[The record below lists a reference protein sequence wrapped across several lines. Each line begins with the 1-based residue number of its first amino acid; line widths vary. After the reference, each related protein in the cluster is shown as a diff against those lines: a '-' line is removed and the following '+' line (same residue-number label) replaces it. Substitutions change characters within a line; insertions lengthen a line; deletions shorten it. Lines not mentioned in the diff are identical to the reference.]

1 MEIKCQNSVN
11 FGELRHQHVK
21 LIKNSVNKEIW
32 SYFFWNMQYFRK
44 KKRPKMAEFKP
55 INLATVRHQF
65 IKISVIFRSV
75 AKHTSTYC
83 CLLASGHI
91 RVRGL
96 RVVIRISRIFYDI
109 SCAISPAFSPTFSP
123 AFLPHFLPQFL
134 PHFPRSSPAFLP
146 HFLRHFSRFVRMGVI
161 VCQFWMWN
169 DCLLVVGWVCK
180 LLPTRVF
187 HFGRNRRVAEVF
199 ACL

>member
-1 MEIKCQNSVN
+1 MKKSDPIFLK
-11 FGELRHQHVK
+11 
-21 LIKNSVNKEIW
+21 
-32 SYFFWNMQYFRK
+32 NMQYFR

-96 RVVIRISRIFYDI
+96 WLAHTRSRSYDHSDDAIGSTSCRIVSPGGFDPPGFLVT
-109 SCAISPAFSPTFSP
+109 SKSPATRSGLPGW
-123 AFLPHFLPQFL
+123 FLSNF
-134 PHFPRSSPAFLP
+134 
-146 HFLRHFSRFVRMGVI
+146 
-161 VCQFWMWN
+161 
-169 DCLLVVGWVCK
+169 
-180 LLPTRVF
+180 
-187 HFGRNRRVAEVF
+187 
-199 ACL
+199 